1 MICDRCHERPA
12 AIFLTKVVNGDR
24 TELHLCNECAE
35 KGDSEFF
42 KDMSLISILANL
54 AGSKQKQQTE
64 AAPAVAC
71 ENCGFTLER
80 FRREGKLGCE
90 QCYRQFTADLTP
102 MMRKIHGSLQHT
114 GKRPETSAAFRVP
127 LEKKRVNKLEELKLH
142 LKQAVKAEEYE
153 QAAVLRD
160 EIRAM
165 EMASDGAAK

>member
-1 MICDRCHERPA
+1 MICDRCHERSA

-24 TELHLCNECAE
+24 TELHLCKECAE

-54 AGSKQKQQTE
+54 AGSKQKQHAETTP
-64 AAPAVAC
+64 AAAC

-80 FRREGKLGCE
+80 FQREGKLGCE
-90 QCYRQFTADLTP
+90 QCYWQFTADLTP

-114 GKRPETSAAFRVP
+114 GKRPETSAVLRVP
-127 LEKKRVNKLEELKLH
+127 LEKKRVNRLEVLRVH

-153 QAAVLRD
+153 RAAVLRD
-160 EIRAM
+160 EIRAL
-165 EMASDGAAK
+165 ETASDGAAK

>member
-1 MICDRCHERPA
+1 MICDRCGQRVA
-12 AIFLTKVVNGDR
+12 SIFLTKVVNGDK
-24 TELHLCNECAE
+24 TELHLCKECAE

-54 AGSKQKQQTE
+54 ANSKQKQQAE
-64 AAPAVAC
+64 AAPAAAC

-90 QCYRQFTADLTP
+90 QCYRQFAADLTP

-114 GKRPETSAAFRVP
+114 GKRPETSAGFRAP
-127 LEKKRVNKLEELKLH
+127 IEKRRSNRLEELKIH

-153 QAAVLRD
+153 RAAVLRD
-160 EIRAM
+160 EIRAL
-165 EMASDGAAK
+165 EMASGGAAR